1 MRVLIVEDEPRIAD
15 FLQRGLRAEG
25 HFCVVANDGDSGLAL
40 ALDGDFD
47 LILLDLMLPGMH
59 GREVCQQLRVNKIN
73 TPLIILTAMDALED
87 VIAGLR
93 MGADD
98 YMTKP
103 FSFEELLA
111 RIETVMRRS
120 TTITEEEQV
129 INAGPLT
136 FDRQSLRFSVNG
148 DAIKMTAK
156 ELAIIELLMSN
167 PGTLFS
173 RERILSNVWGLNMDP
188 LTNVVDV
195 YIGKLRK
202 KIDLK
207 AGYPVIETVRGLGY
221 RLNVEAQAT
230 TV

>member
-1 MRVLIVEDEPRIAD
+1 MRILIVEDETRIAD
-15 FLQRGLRAEG
+15 FLQRGLGAEG
-25 HFCVVANDGDSGLAL
+25 HFCVVANDGESGLSL

-47 LILLDLMLPGMH
+47 LVLLDLMLPKIH
-59 GREVCQQLRVNKIN
+59 GHEVCQQLRMKQIN
-73 TPLIILTAMDALED
+73 TPLIILSAMDSLDD

-111 RIETVMRRS
+111 RIETVMRRNS
-120 TTITEEEQV
+120 AIADKEQV
-129 INAGPLT
+129 LTAGPLA
-136 FDRQSLRFSVNG
+136 FDRQSLRFSAHG
-148 DAIKMTAK
+148 KDIRMTAK
-156 ELAIIELLMSN
+156 ELAIIELLMSH

-202 KIDLK
+202 KIDTGSGHSL
-207 AGYPVIETVRGLGY
+207 IETVRGLGY
-221 RLNVEAQAT
+221 RLALDQQA
-230 TV
+230 